1 MLTPELPSEPGN
13 SITSG
18 SRKGRPGKQTALGN
32 RLCNKGGP
40 GCVRGFVDYKH
51 LKTMNS
57 FD

>member
-40 GCVRGFVDYKH
+40 GGERGFVDCKH
-51 LKTMNS
+51 LKQ
-57 FD
+57 